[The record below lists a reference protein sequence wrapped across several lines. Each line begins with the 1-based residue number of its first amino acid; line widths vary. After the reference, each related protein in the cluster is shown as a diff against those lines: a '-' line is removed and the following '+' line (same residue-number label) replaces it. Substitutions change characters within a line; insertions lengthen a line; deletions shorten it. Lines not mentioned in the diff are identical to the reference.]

1 MDVNK
6 HCYLNKIN
14 WRLGRI
20 FSHTELLTYEILYPM
35 MLNMQK
41 IQFSFINC
49 MIRII
54 ENGVAA
60 DLRKTEATSDQQQT
74 THEEIKIFQHSYQ
87 EDGELLLKYKLIFC
101 MRENNF
107 TLHFS
112 TIHIISDMKKD
123 LKQSH
128 PRFYRSESRL
138 FLEPLCRFL
147 DIPVE
152 SIFIKLH

>member
-1 MDVNK
+1 MLKDNYGLKFPPPLLNSWDEGVIMDVNK

-60 DLRKTEATSDQQQT
+60 DLRKTEATSD
-74 THEEIKIFQHSYQ
+74 
-87 EDGELLLKYKLIFC
+87 L
-101 MRENNF
+101 
-107 TLHFS
+107 
-112 TIHIISDMKKD
+112 
-123 LKQSH
+123 
-128 PRFYRSESRL
+128 
-138 FLEPLCRFL
+138 
-147 DIPVE
+147 
-152 SIFIKLH
+152 